1 MSDEKIVLRA
11 RIVALR
17 QEGYSYGAIETKT
30 GVSKSV
36 AFRWCQRFEEDANL
50 SDRKRSG
57 RPPVVT
63 AEGAAEIVESLK
75 RTRSLRVTQRELHH
89 EGVSLS
95 LSTIHSHATAL
106 AEVKS
111 VRKKPLLT
119 EDHKEARLQFARLHI
134 HRPLEFW
141 RSMLFTDE
149 KSYETF
155 RPPSHVW
162 VVRGESAPVQ
172 PTVKRPPKIQLWA
185 GISYYGITSLYRL
198 YGKQTSASYVER
210 LEENLQDEVSDI
222 FTGQWTFMHDSTC
235 TGYGVHGAAA
245 TQEWLNTHVRWL
257 KPWPANSPD
266 LNPIE
271 NVWGMLTRQVESRN
285 PKSVEEYSS
294 ALDDAWAEMD
304 QAKIRN
310 LIDSMPRRLRAVIDA
325 EGGNT
330 KY

>member
-1 MSDEKIVLRA
+1 MW
-11 RIVALR
+11 
-17 QEGYSYGAIETKT
+17 
-30 GVSKSV
+30 GVYLI
-36 AFRWCQRFEEDANL
+36 R
-50 SDRKRSG
+50 G
-57 RPPVVT
+57 
-63 AEGAAEIVESLK
+63 
-75 RTRSLRVTQRELHH
+75 
-89 EGVSLS
+89 
-95 LSTIHSHATAL
+95 TI
-106 AEVKS
+106 
-111 VRKKPLLT
+111 R
-119 EDHKEARLQFARLHI
+119 
-134 HRPLEFW
+134 
-141 RSMLFTDE
+141 
-149 KSYETF
+149 
-155 RPPSHVW
+155 
-162 VVRGESAPVQ
+162 
-172 PTVKRPPKIQLWA
+172 
-185 GISYYGITSLYRL
+185 
-198 YGKQTSASYVER
+198 YVER
-210 LEENLQDEVSDI
+210 LEENLQEEVSDI
-222 FTGQWTFMHDSTC
+222 FTGQWTFMHDS